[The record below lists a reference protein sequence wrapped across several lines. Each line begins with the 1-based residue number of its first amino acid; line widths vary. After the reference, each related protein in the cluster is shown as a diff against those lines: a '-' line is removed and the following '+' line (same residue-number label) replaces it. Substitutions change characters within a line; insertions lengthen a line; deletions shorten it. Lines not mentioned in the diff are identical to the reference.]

1 MVHGGMDLAATM
13 PTRPHHYA
21 SRVMAGLALIGACLF
36 HPGSAARAEWMSG
49 RQLAETCAT
58 GVAVDRAMCVAYVM
72 GVLDGYRERAQPVR
86 TPADATAGQ
95 VRDVVAAYIAENP
108 EKQTLEGRE
117 LVKAAVLAKWP
128 ELQPKPATA
137 KAKARPSSRTKA
149 RTRRRN

>member
-1 MVHGGMDLAATM
+1 
-13 PTRPHHYA
+13 
-21 SRVMAGLALIGACLF
+21 MARLVLIGACAFL
-36 HPGSAARAEWMSG
+36 PGTAARAEWMSG

-108 EKQTLEGRE
+108 EKLALEGRE
-117 LVKAAVLAKWP
+117 LVKAAVVAKWP
-128 ELQPKPATA
+128 ELQPKAAPA
-137 KAKARPSSRTKA
+137 KAKARPSTRTKA

>member
-1 MVHGGMDLAATM
+1 MDLLATKL
-13 PTRPHHYA
+13 PCPRLSS
-21 SRVMAGLALIGACLF
+21 SRILAGLVLIGACAFL
-36 HPGSAARAEWMSG
+36 PGTAARGEWMSG

-108 EKQTLEGRE
+108 EKQALEGRE
-117 LVKAAVLAKWP
+117 LVKAAVIAKWP
-128 ELQPKPATA
+128 ELQPKAAPA
-137 KAKARPSSRTKA
+137 KAKARPSTRTKV